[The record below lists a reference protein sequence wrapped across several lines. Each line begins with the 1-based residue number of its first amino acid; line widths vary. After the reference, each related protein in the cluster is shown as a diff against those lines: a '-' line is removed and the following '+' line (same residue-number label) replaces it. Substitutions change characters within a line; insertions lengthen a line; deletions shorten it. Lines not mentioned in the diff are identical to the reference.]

1 MSLFGAINTAV
12 SGLSAQSASFGNISD
27 NVANSQ
33 TVGFKEVDTSF
44 SDFITTSTST
54 SNAPGTVVAL
64 PNYMNNVQGTITQS
78 EAPLALAI
86 DGQGFF
92 PVSQTIGNSNT
103 GAPTFSTTPA
113 YTRAGDFQMDKNG
126 YLVNSGGDYLNGW
139 SVNPTTGIVNRSS
152 IAPIQINQTV
162 FNPVPTTN
170 MTLAANLP
178 ATPTADQP
186 VSSQVNVY
194 DSLGTSHPVI
204 LNWTQVAG
212 SPSEWTVQI
221 VSPDDQNP
229 APTAAVTDASGN
241 PVIGTMDVTFGT
253 DGTIQ
258 SIGTPVSDYGTV
270 GGASAAVA
278 GQPATFTFSTEFSA
292 GTPQTITLNL
302 GSYNQANGVT
312 QFAGTNYTLRG
323 INQDGVPPGGFS
335 GVTTTSG
342 GGIVVNYTNGQS
354 RTIAQ
359 VPLVT
364 FNDPNALQRQNSQ
377 SFTAT
382 NLSGNPVTND
392 AGTNGAG
399 TLVTGSIE
407 SSNVDIAT
415 QFTKLI
421 VAQQAYSANA
431 KSVTT
436 ANQMLQDTIN
446 MIR

>member
-1 MSLFGAINTAV
+1 
-12 SGLSAQSASFGNISD
+12 
-27 NVANSQ
+27 
-33 TVGFKEVDTSF
+33 
-44 SDFITTSTST
+44 
-54 SNAPGTVVAL
+54 
-64 PNYMNNVQGTITQS
+64 VQ
-78 EAPLALAI
+78 L
-86 DGQGFF
+86 
-92 PVSQTIGNSNT
+92 
-103 GAPTFSTTPA
+103 
-113 YTRAGDFQMDKNG
+113 
-126 YLVNSGGDYLNGW
+126 
-139 SVNPTTGIVNRSS
+139 
-152 IAPIQINQTV
+152 
-162 FNPVPTTN
+162 
-170 MTLAANLP
+170 
-178 ATPTADQP
+178 
-186 VSSQVNVY
+186 
-194 DSLGTSHPVI
+194 
-204 LNWTQVAG
+204 
-212 SPSEWTVQI
+212 
-221 VSPDDQNP
+221 VSPDDQN
-229 APTAAVTDASGN
+229 ATPTAAVTDASGN
-241 PVIGTMDVTFGT
+241 PVIGTMDVTFGS

-258 SIGTPVSDYGTV
+258 NIGAPVSDYGTV
-270 GGASAAVA
+270 GGASAPVA
-278 GQPATFTFSTEFSA
+278 GQPATFTFSTEFAA
-292 GTPQTITLNL
+292 GTAQTITLNL
-302 GSYNQANGVT
+302 GNYNQANGVT

-342 GGIVVNYTNGQS
+342 GEIVVNYTNGQS

-364 FNDPNALQRQNSQ
+364 FNDPNGLQRQNGQ

-382 NLSGNPVTND
+382 TLSGNPVTND

>member
-12 SGLSAQSASFGNISD
+12 SGLTAQSDAFGNISD

-44 SDFITTSTST
+44 SDYITTSTPT
-54 SNAPGTVVAL
+54 ANDPGTVVAL
-64 PNYMNNVQGTITQS
+64 PGYMNNVQGTVTQS
-78 EAPLALAI
+78 DDPLALAI

-92 PVSQTIGNSNT
+92 PVSQPVGNTNNGT
-103 GAPTFSTTPA
+103 PTFSPTPA
-113 YTRAGDFQMDKNG
+113 YSRAGDFQMDKNG
-126 YLVNSGGDYLNGW
+126 YLVNSAGDYLNGW
-139 SVNPTTGIVNRSS
+139 SVNPSSGIVNRSS

-162 FNPVPTTN
+162 FNPAATGN
-170 MTLAANLP
+170 LTLAANLP
-178 ATPTADQP
+178 ATPTAGDP

-194 DSLGTSHPVI
+194 DSLGTAPVI

-212 SPSEWTVQI
+212 TTNAWNVQI
-221 VSPDDQNP
+221 VSPDDQNAAP
-229 APTAAVTDASGN
+229 ANNVTDASGN
-241 PVIGTMDVTFGT
+241 PVVGTMQVTFAN

-258 SIGTPVSDYGTV
+258 NISNPVSDYGTV
-270 GGASAAVA
+270 GSASAATA
-278 GQPATFTFSTEFSA
+278 GQPATFTFSTEFIGGA
-292 GTPQTITLNL
+292 PQTIAMNL
-302 GSYNQANGVT
+302 GNYGQANGVT
-312 QFAGTNYTLRG
+312 QFAGTTYTLRG

-335 GVTTTSG
+335 GVTTTSAG
-342 GGIVVNYTNGQS
+342 DIVVNYTNGQA

-364 FNDPNALQRQNSQ
+364 FNDPNGLQRQNGQ

-382 NLSGNPVTND
+382 GLSGNPVTND
-392 AGTNGAG
+392 AGMNGAG

-421 VAQQAYSANA
+421 VAQQAYSANS

-436 ANQMLQDTIN
+436 ADQMLQDTIN

>member
-1 MSLFGAINTAV
+1 
-12 SGLSAQSASFGNISD
+12 
-27 NVANSQ
+27 
-33 TVGFKEVDTSF
+33 
-44 SDFITTSTST
+44 
-54 SNAPGTVVAL
+54 
-64 PNYMNNVQGTITQS
+64 
-78 EAPLALAI
+78 
-86 DGQGFF
+86 
-92 PVSQTIGNSNT
+92 
-103 GAPTFSTTPA
+103 
-113 YTRAGDFQMDKNG
+113 
-126 YLVNSGGDYLNGW
+126 VNSGGDYLNGW
-139 SVNPTTGIVNRSS
+139 SVNPATGIVNRSS

-162 FNPVPTTN
+162 FNPVPTGS

-178 ATPTADQP
+178 ATPTAGQP

-194 DSLGTSHPVI
+194 DALGTAHPVI
-204 LNWTQVAG
+204 LNWSQVAG
-212 SPSEWTVQI
+212 SPNTWTVQL

-229 APTAAVTDASGN
+229 TPAAAVTDASGN
-241 PVIGTMDVTFGT
+241 PVIGSMDVTFGS

-258 SIGTPVSDYGTV
+258 NIGTPVSDYGTV
-270 GGASAAVA
+270 GSASAAVA
-278 GQPATFTFSTEFSA
+278 GQPATFAFSTEFAS
-292 GTPQTITLNL
+292 GTPQSITLNL
-302 GSYNQANGVT
+302 GNYGQANGVT

-342 GGIVVNYTNGQS
+342 GEIVVNYTNGQS

-364 FNDPNALQRQNSQ
+364 FNDPNGLQRQNGQ

-382 NLSGNPVTND
+382 TLSGNPVTND